1 MQNKLLTYIRKYA
14 ILYSQRDFWQS
25 LRERTGTGLETH
37 KRKSLVYI
45 AVYTRQ
51 APKTKPIKPNKFY
64 FMEVISLWHAIT
76 KKAMVILQMI
86 S

>member
-1 MQNKLLTYIRKYA
+1 MQNLLLTYIRKYA
-14 ILYSQRDFWQS
+14 ILYSQGDFWQS

-51 APKTKPIKPNKFY
+51 APKNKTYQTKQILFY
-64 FMEVISLWHAIT
+64 GGSL
-76 KKAMVILQMI
+76 
-86 S
+86 SC